1 MLDIYNMAVQNM
13 DPNDISHWNSDL
25 YLRVNE
31 VSKQLVNE
39 YRFKNLVSTFI
50 DQIDGVLWYDIPF
63 AFLPYYSNHQ
73 PR

>member
-13 DPNDISHWNSDL
+13 NPKDIDHWCSDL
-25 YLRVNE
+25 YLRVND
-31 VSKQLVNE
+31 VSKHLVNE

-63 AFLPYYSNHQ
+63 AFLPYYSNHE
-73 PR
+73 PK

>member
-63 AFLPYYSNHQ
+63 AFLPYYSNHE
-73 PR
+73 PK